1 MWWKLT
7 EFTVT
12 SGSER
17 LAERRLAERLL
28 AERLAERG
36 AATGGRHGSGF
47 DPWGMQ
53 GVPAAREGRG
63 MTRILGFLKSIGLTA
78 QFLLLATVLYTVLA
92 IGAGRIQNHIISER
106 MLEGSLEIEQALAR
120 GVLLS
125 ALGEEPVQG
134 YLPDSTRHRV
144 HAAVSSQIDPDYINK
159 VKVWALDGTLVY
171 DSAGPMHPLPEVEP
185 AVSRALR
192 GETIISRADAAS
204 EENVDDMNLGSIIY
218 EVYMPLLNTQGEIIA
233 VGEIYCSV
241 ELLLARISHM
251 LADTDYIRLAS
262 LLVGI
267 AGLAVLVAFA
277 QKRLAQQERSIAASL
292 RRSDELA
299 ERNRQLFNESERLR
313 VQASQISEAVLNR
326 IGSELHDG
334 PIQLLSIAA
343 LYRSQLMH
351 SEAEVPLA
359 RKASELLDAALSD
372 LRSISTGL
380 VLPTLEGLD
389 LTSTL
394 QLAVQNFRTECG
406 TDVALDVAEM
416 DVELSPDT
424 RTAIYRIVSEALHNA
439 RKHAEGKGV
448 AVSSWIVDGTLHVK
462 VTDKGPGIRAG
473 GSEPKQGGHVSL
485 GLAGMRNRARSIG
498 ARLDVQSRPG
508 RGTEVILT
516 LDLSGAPDAEA
527 VERFDME
534 DEAAAGPREI
544 AAFRH

>member
-1 MWWKLT
+1 
-7 EFTVT
+7 
-12 SGSER
+12 
-17 LAERRLAERLL
+17 
-28 AERLAERG
+28 
-36 AATGGRHGSGF
+36 
-47 DPWGMQ
+47 
-53 GVPAAREGRG
+53 
-63 MTRILGFLKSIGLTA
+63 MTRILGFLRSIGLTA

-125 ALGEEPVQG
+125 VLGDQPIEG
-134 YLPDSTRHRV
+134 FLTTATRQRLHT
-144 HAAVSSQIDPDYINK
+144 AVSSQIDPDYVNK
-159 VKVWALDGTLVY
+159 IKVWGVDGTLVY
-171 DSAGPMHPLPEVEP
+171 DSAGPAHPLPEMEP

-192 GETIISRADAAS
+192 GETVISRASEGS
-204 EENVDDMNLGSIIY
+204 EENADDMNLGSVIY
-218 EVYMPLLNTQGEIIA
+218 EVYMPLLNSKGEIIA

-277 QKRLAQQERSIAASL
+277 QKRLAQQEKSIAESL

-359 RKASELLDAALSD
+359 RKASELLDAALTD

-394 QLAVQNFRTECG
+394 RLAVQNFRTECG
-406 TDVALDVAEM
+406 TEVALDVAEM

-424 RTAIYRIVSEALHNA
+424 RTAIYRIVSEALHNS

-448 AVSSWIVDGTLHVK
+448 AVTAWIEDAALKVK

-473 GSEPKQGGHVSL
+473 GAEPKQGGHVSL

-498 ARLDVQSRPG
+498 AQLDVQSRPG
-508 RGTEVILT
+508 RGTEVLLA
-516 LDLSGAPDAEA
+516 LDLTGGSQTEGADGYEAEDAGEA
-527 VERFDME
+527 D
-534 DEAAAGPREI
+534 APRRDVVAI
-544 AAFRH
+544 RH

>member
-1 MWWKLT
+1 
-7 EFTVT
+7 
-12 SGSER
+12 
-17 LAERRLAERLL
+17 
-28 AERLAERG
+28 
-36 AATGGRHGSGF
+36 
-47 DPWGMQ
+47 
-53 GVPAAREGRG
+53 
-63 MTRILGFLKSIGLTA
+63 MTRILSFLKSIGLTA

-125 ALGEEPVQG
+125 VLGDQPVQG
-134 YLPDSTRHRV
+134 YLPAATYDRV
-144 HAAVSSQIDPDYINK
+144 HAAVSTQIDPDYINK
-159 VKVWALDGTLVY
+159 VKVWGLDGALVY
-171 DSAGPMHPLPEVEP
+171 DSSGVAHPPQELEP

-192 GETIISRADAAS
+192 GETIISRASEDS
-204 EENVDDMNLGSIIY
+204 EENSEDMNLGSVIY
-218 EVYMPLLNTQGEIIA
+218 EVYMPLVNARGEVVA

-277 QKRLAQQERSIAASL
+277 QRRLAQQERSIVETL
-292 RRSDELA
+292 RRADELA
-299 ERNRQLFNESERLR
+299 ERNRQLFNESEHLRL
-313 VQASQISEAVLNR
+313 QASQISEALLNR

-343 LYRSQLMH
+343 LYRSQLIH

-359 RKASELLDAALSD
+359 RKASDLLDAALAD

-380 VLPTLEGLD
+380 VLPTLDGLD
-389 LTSTL
+389 LSETVL
-394 QLAVQNFRTECG
+394 LAVQNFRTEAD
-406 TDVALDVAEM
+406 TAVALDLAEM
-416 DVELSPDT
+416 DVQLSEDT

-448 AVSSWIVDGTLHVK
+448 SVQAAVKDSTLTITVS
-462 VTDKGPGIRAG
+462 DKGPGISAG
-473 GSEPKQGGHVSL
+473 APEGKGSGHVSL

-498 ARLDVQSRPG
+498 ATLDVQSRPG
-508 RGTEVILT
+508 RGTQVRLI
-516 LDLSGAPDAEA
+516 LDLADHAAYEEAEHGDDRLSSAEDGSRSA
-527 VERFDME
+527 V
-534 DEAAAGPREI
+534 AART
-544 AAFRH
+544 

>member
-1 MWWKLT
+1 
-7 EFTVT
+7 
-12 SGSER
+12 
-17 LAERRLAERLL
+17 
-28 AERLAERG
+28 
-36 AATGGRHGSGF
+36 
-47 DPWGMQ
+47 
-53 GVPAAREGRG
+53 
-63 MTRILGFLKSIGLTA
+63 MTRILAFLKSIGLTA

-125 ALGEEPVQG
+125 VLGEQPIVG
-134 YLPDSTRHRV
+134 YLPDATLHRV
-144 HAAVSSQIDPDYINK
+144 HAAVSTQIDPNYINK
-159 VKVWALDGTLVY
+159 VKVWGVDGTLVY
-171 DSAGPMHPLPEVEP
+171 DSAGATHPLPELEP

-192 GETIISRADAAS
+192 GETIISRADASS
-204 EENVDDMNLGSIIY
+204 EENVDDMTLGSVIY
-218 EVYMPLLNTQGEIIA
+218 EVYMPLLNTKGEVIA

-277 QKRLAQQERSIAASL
+277 QKRLAQQERSIAESL

-389 LTSTL
+389 ITSTL
-394 QLAVQNFRTECG
+394 RLAVQNFRTECG
-406 TDVALDVAEM
+406 TEVALEAAEM
-416 DVELSPDT
+416 DVELSSDA

-448 AVSSWIVDGTLHVK
+448 AVSGWIEDGALKVK

-473 GSEPKQGGHVSL
+473 GAEPKQGGHVSL

-498 ARLDVQSRPG
+498 ARLEVQSRPG
-508 RGTEVILT
+508 RGTEVLLV
-516 LDLSGAPDAEA
+516 LDLSGDLH
-527 VERFDME
+527 R
-534 DEAAAGPREI
+534 DEAEDYGPEEAEDAGAMRGSL
-544 AAFRH
+544 ATFRH

>member
-1 MWWKLT
+1 MN
-7 EFTVT
+7 
-12 SGSER
+12 
-17 LAERRLAERLL
+17 
-28 AERLAERG
+28 
-36 AATGGRHGSGF
+36 
-47 DPWGMQ
+47 
-53 GVPAAREGRG
+53 
-63 MTRILGFLKSIGLTA
+63 RILGFLKSIGLTA

-125 ALGEEPVQG
+125 VLGEEPVRDF
-134 YLPDSTRHRV
+134 LPAATREKL
-144 HAAVSSQIDPDYINK
+144 HAAVSGQIDPDYVNK
-159 VKVWALDGTLVY
+159 IKVWGVDGTLVY
-171 DSAGPMHPLPEVEP
+171 DSIGSTHPLPEIEP

-192 GETIISRADAAS
+192 GETVISRASEAS
-204 EENVDDMNLGSIIY
+204 EENADDMNLGSVIY
-218 EVYMPLLNTQGEIIA
+218 EVYMPLLNSKGEIIA

-277 QKRLAQQERSIAASL
+277 QKRLAQQEKSIAESL

-359 RKASELLDAALSD
+359 RKASDLLDAALAD

-394 QLAVQNFRTECG
+394 RLAVQNFRTECG
-406 TDVALDVAEM
+406 TEVALDVAEM
-416 DVELSPDT
+416 DVDLSEDT

-448 AVSSWIVDGTLHVK
+448 AVTGWIEDGALMVK

-473 GSEPKQGGHVSL
+473 GGAEPKQGGHVSL

-498 ARLDVQSRPG
+498 ARLEVQSRPG
-508 RGTEVILT
+508 RGTEVLLV
-516 LDLSGAPDAEA
+516 LDLTGSAKPDGVDGYEA
-527 VERFDME
+527 QD
-534 DEAAAGPREI
+534 DADHDTGHREVV
-544 AAFRH
+544 ALRH

>member
-1 MWWKLT
+1 MLM
-7 EFTVT
+7 EITV
-12 SGSER
+12 SNGKGR
-17 LAERRLAERLL
+17 LAERP
-28 AERLAERG
+28 
-36 AATGGRHGSGF
+36 ATGGRHGSG
-47 DPWGMQ
+47 DPWNRY
-53 GVPAAREGRG
+53 GVPSGADGDG
-63 MTRILGFLKSIGLTA
+63 MTRILSFLKSIGLTA

-125 ALGEEPVQG
+125 VLGEEPVRG
-134 YLPDSTRHRV
+134 YLTNATLQRV
-144 HAAVSSQIDPDYINK
+144 HAAVSTQIDPDYINK
-159 VKVWALDGTLVY
+159 VKIWGVDGVLVY
-171 DSAGPMHPLPEVEP
+171 DSAGVGHPLPEIEP

-192 GETIISRADAAS
+192 GETIISRASEDS
-204 EENVDDMNLGSIIY
+204 EENADDMVLGSVIY
-218 EVYMPLLNTQGEIIA
+218 EVYMPLVNSKGEIIA

-241 ELLLARISHM
+241 ELLLARISRM

-277 QKRLAQQERSIAASL
+277 QKRLAQQEKSIAESL

-313 VQASQISEAVLNR
+313 LQASQISEAVLNR

-359 RKASELLDAALSD
+359 RKASDLLDAALSD

-394 QLAVQNFRTECG
+394 RLAVQNFRTDGG
-406 TDVALDVAEM
+406 TDVALDVDEM
-416 DVELSPDT
+416 DVDLSADT

-448 AVSSWIVDGTLHVK
+448 TVSARIEDGWLKVK
-462 VTDKGPGIRAG
+462 ISDKGPGIRQG
-473 GSEPKQGGHVSL
+473 GSEPAKGSGHVSL

-508 RGTEVILT
+508 RGTDVLLS
-516 LDLSGAPDAEA
+516 LDLSGAGEGEDHGAFEAESSHGSDANHPPIA
-527 VERFDME
+527 VLR
-534 DEAAAGPREI
+534 R
-544 AAFRH
+544 

>member
-1 MWWKLT
+1 
-7 EFTVT
+7 
-12 SGSER
+12 
-17 LAERRLAERLL
+17 
-28 AERLAERG
+28 
-36 AATGGRHGSGF
+36 
-47 DPWGMQ
+47 
-53 GVPAAREGRG
+53 
-63 MTRILGFLKSIGLTA
+63 MTRILSFLKSIGLTA

-125 ALGEEPVQG
+125 VLGDQPVQG
-134 YLPDSTRHRV
+134 YLPAGTFDRV
-144 HAAVSSQIDPDYINK
+144 HAAVSTQIDPDYINK
-159 VKVWALDGTLVY
+159 VKVWGLDGTLVY
-171 DSAGPMHPLPEVEP
+171 DSSGVAHPPQELEP

-192 GETIISRADAAS
+192 GETIISRASEDS
-204 EENVDDMNLGSIIY
+204 EENADDMNLGSVIY
-218 EVYMPLLNTQGEIIA
+218 EVYMPLVNAKGEIIA

-277 QKRLAQQERSIAASL
+277 QRRLAQQERSIVETL
-292 RRSDELA
+292 RRADELA

-313 VQASQISEAVLNR
+313 LQASQISEALLNR

-343 LYRSQLMH
+343 LYRSQLIH

-359 RKASELLDAALSD
+359 RKASDLLDAALAD

-380 VLPTLEGLD
+380 VLPTLDGLD
-389 LTSTL
+389 LTETVR
-394 QLAVQNFRTECG
+394 LAVQNFRTEAD
-406 TDVALDVAEM
+406 TPVALDLAEM
-416 DVELSPDT
+416 DVQLSEDT

-448 AVSSWIVDGTLHVK
+448 SVQAAVTDGLLSVAVS
-462 VTDKGPGIRAG
+462 DKGPGIRPG
-473 GSEPKQGGHVSL
+473 ESDGKGSGHVSL

-498 ARLDVQSRPG
+498 ATLDVQSRPG
-508 RGTEVILT
+508 RGTQVRLM
-516 LDLSGAPDAEA
+516 LDLADHPVEAESA
-527 VERFDME
+527 GRDDQLPSDGDGSRSTV
-534 DEAAAGPREI
+534 AART
-544 AAFRH
+544 